1 MVPVQSFTTPVEGSE
16 LQDRRKQNKK
26 GCVGKTVKKQRPV
39 NLDLSTIR
47 FPVTAIASIL
57 HRVSGVITFVAVGI
71 LLWLL
76 GLSLSSPEGFLQASA
91 VMDSFFVKFIMW
103 GILTALAYHI
113 VGGVRH
119 MLMDFGYLAET
130 QVVGT
135 RSAQICFGITVVLSI
150 LAGVLVC

>member
-1 MVPVQSFTTPVEGSE
+1 MVPVHSPNAYVFGCH

-26 GCVGKTVKKQRPV
+26 GSVGKTVKKQRPV

-57 HRVSGVITFVAVGI
+57 HRVSGVITFVALGI

-91 VMDSFFVKFIMW
+91 VMQSFFVKFIMW
-103 GILTALAYHI
+103 GILTALAYHT
-113 VGGVRH
+113 VGGIRH